1 MANNNI
7 HGVIPVDKPAGMTS
21 HDVIYKMRRVL
32 GTKKVGHTGTLDP
45 SVTGVLPIVI
55 GDATK
60 LTEILQQRDKRYSA
74 TVTLGRTTDTEDATG
89 KTMETA
95 EVIEGSITKKDVL
108 SAIEKFKGDYHQMVP
123 LYSSVRVNGRKLY
136 WYAHEGIEVERPSRT
151 VQIKN
156 LELTSDV
163 RYEDKTIS
171 FDIDVTCSKGTY
183 IRTLAV
189 DIGAALGFP
198 AHMSYLRRTG
208 SCGFSIDEAIRLD
221 DLRDGTVKAEPIPII
236 DMLDDILRSD
246 IQNNEDLLFQ
256 ITHGQKIV
264 KSDILTMLGLTELD
278 TILFTRGEM
287 PLGIYKTHP
296 EKPDQLKPFKMFNNL
311 WGTYGNN

>member
-60 LTEILQQRDKRYSA
+60 LTEILQEREKRYSA

-89 KTMETA
+89 KTLETEA
-95 EVIEGSITKKDVL
+95 VLEGSLNKKDVV
-108 SAIEKFKGDYHQMVP
+108 AVIEQFKGDYHQTVP

-156 LELTSDV
+156 LELTSDL
-163 RYEDKTIS
+163 RYEEGTIS

-189 DIGAALGFP
+189 DIGRALGYP

-208 SCGFSIDEAIRLD
+208 SCGFSIDQAIALG

-236 DMLDDILRSD
+236 DMLDDILRYD
-246 IQNNEDLLFQ
+246 IQDEDLLFQ
-256 ITHGQKIV
+256 ITHGQKVV
-264 KSDILTMLGLTELD
+264 KSDILTMLGLTDLD

>member
-1 MANNNI
+1 MTNNNI

-45 SVTGVLPIVI
+45 AVTGVLPIVI

-60 LTEILQQRDKRYSA
+60 LTEILQERDKRYSA
-74 TVTLGRTTDTEDATG
+74 TVTLGYTTDTEDATG
-89 KTMETA
+89 KTLESE
-95 EVIEGSITKKDVL
+95 EVKEGSVTKKDVL
-108 SAIEKFKGDYHQMVP
+108 AVIEQFKGDYSQTVP

-156 LELTSDV
+156 LELTGDV
-163 RYEDKTIS
+163 RYEDGKIS

-189 DIGAALGFP
+189 DIGKALGYP

-208 SCGFSIDEAIRLD
+208 SCGFSIEQSIRLD
-221 DLRDGTVKAEPIPII
+221 DLRSGAVKAEPIPII
-236 DMLDDILRSD
+236 DMLAGMLQHDITD
-246 IQNNEDLLFQ
+246 EDLLFQ
-256 ITHGQKIV
+256 ITHGQKVV

-278 TILFTRGEM
+278 TILFTRGDM

-296 EKPDQLKPFKMFNNL
+296 EKPDQLKPSKMFNNV
-311 WGTYGNN
+311 WGTYENN

>member
-60 LTEILQQRDKRYSA
+60 LTEILQERDKQYIA
-74 TVTLGRTTDTEDATG
+74 TVTLGHTTDTEDATG
-89 KTMETA
+89 ETLETKEAA
-95 EVIEGSITKKDVL
+95 EGSVTKEDVLAVIEQ
-108 SAIEKFKGDYHQMVP
+108 FKGDYNQTVP

-151 VQIKN
+151 VKIKS
-156 LELTSDV
+156 LELTSDI
-163 RYEDKTIS
+163 RYEDGEIS

-189 DIGAALGFP
+189 DIGKALGYP

-208 SCGFSIDEAIRLD
+208 SCGFTIDQAVKLD

-236 DMLDDILRSD
+236 NVLDGILKFDIKD
-246 IQNNEDLLFQ
+246 EDLLFQ
-256 ITHGQKIV
+256 ITHGQKVV

>member
-89 KTMETA
+89 ETIETA
-95 EVIEGSITKKDVL
+95 EVEKYSITKEDIK
-108 SAIEKFKGDYHQMVP
+108 SAIEKFQGDYHQMVP

-156 LELTSDV
+156 IKLTSDV

-189 DIGAALGFP
+189 DIGAALGCP

-221 DLRDGTVKAEPIPII
+221 DLQDGTVKAEPIPII
-236 DMLDDILRSD
+236 DMLDDILRRD

-256 ITHGQKIV
+256 ITHGQKIS

-278 TILFTRGEM
+278 TILFTRGEI

>member
-60 LTEILQQRDKRYSA
+60 LTEILQERDKQYIA
-74 TVTLGRTTDTEDATG
+74 TVTLGHTTDTEDATG
-89 KTMETA
+89 ETLETKEAA
-95 EVIEGSITKKDVL
+95 EGSVTKEDVLAVIEQ
-108 SAIEKFKGDYHQMVP
+108 FKGDYNQTVP

-151 VQIKN
+151 VKIKS
-156 LELTSDV
+156 LELTSDI
-163 RYEDKTIS
+163 RYEDGEIS

-189 DIGAALGFP
+189 DIGKALGYP

-208 SCGFSIDEAIRLD
+208 SCGFTIDQAVKLD
-221 DLRDGTVKAEPIPII
+221 DLRDGTIKAEPIPVINV
-236 DMLDDILRSD
+236 LDGILKFDIKD
-246 IQNNEDLLFQ
+246 EDLLFQ
-256 ITHGQKIV
+256 ITHGQKVV

>member
-60 LTEILQQRDKRYSA
+60 LTEILQERDKRYSA

-89 KTMETA
+89 KTLET
-95 EVIEGSITKKDVL
+95 ETVPEGSVNKKDVL
-108 SAIEKFKGDYHQMVP
+108 AVIEQFKGDYSQTVP

-156 LELTSDV
+156 LELTSDLS
-163 RYEDKTIS
+163 YEEGTIS

-189 DIGAALGFP
+189 DIGRALGYP

-208 SCGFSIDEAIRLD
+208 SCGFSIDQAIALG

-236 DMLDDILRSD
+236 DMLDDILRYD
-246 IQNNEDLLFQ
+246 IQDEDLLFQ
-256 ITHGQKIV
+256 ITHGQKVV
-264 KSDILTMLGLTELD
+264 KSDILTMLGLTDLD

>member
-60 LTEILQQRDKRYSA
+60 LTEILQERDKQYIA
-74 TVTLGRTTDTEDATG
+74 TVTLGHTTDTEDATG
-89 KTMETA
+89 ETLETKEAA
-95 EVIEGSITKKDVL
+95 EGSVTKEDVLAVIEQ
-108 SAIEKFKGDYHQMVP
+108 FKGDYNQTVP

-151 VQIKN
+151 VKIKS
-156 LELTSDV
+156 LELTSDI
-163 RYEDKTIS
+163 RYKDGEIS

-189 DIGAALGFP
+189 DIGKALGYP

-208 SCGFSIDEAIRLD
+208 SCGFTIDQAVKLD
-221 DLRDGTVKAEPIPII
+221 DLRDGTVKAEPIPVINV
-236 DMLDDILRSD
+236 LDGILKFDIKD
-246 IQNNEDLLFQ
+246 EDLLFQ
-256 ITHGQKIV
+256 ITHGQKVV

>member
-7 HGVIPVDKPAGMTS
+7 HGVIVVDKPAGMTS

-60 LTEILQQRDKRYSA
+60 LTEILQERDKRYSA
-74 TVTLGRTTDTEDATG
+74 TVTLGRTTDTEDASG
-89 KTMETA
+89 ETL
-95 EVIEGSITKKDVL
+95 ESGELEDGSVSSEAAAAVL
-108 SAIEKFKGDYHQMVP
+108 EQFTGDYKQTVP
-123 LYSSVRVNGRKLY
+123 MYSSVRVNGRKLY
-136 WYAHEGIEVERPSRT
+136 WYAREGIRVERPSRT
-151 VQIKN
+151 VKIKH

-163 RYEDKTIS
+163 RFEDGEVS
-171 FDIDVTCSKGTY
+171 FDIDVVCSKGTY

-189 DIGAALGFP
+189 DIGAALGYP
-198 AHMSYLRRTG
+198 AHMSYLRRTA
-208 SCGFSIDEAIRLD
+208 SCGFSIDQAVKLE
-221 DLRDGTVKAEPIPII
+221 DLQDGTVKAEPIPVI
-236 DMLDDILRSD
+236 DVLGDILKHD
-246 IQNNEDLLFQ
+246 IQEEDLLFQ
-256 ITHGQKIV
+256 ITHGQKVV

-278 TILFTRGEM
+278 TILFTRGDM

>member
-60 LTEILQQRDKRYSA
+60 LTEILQERDKQYIA
-74 TVTLGRTTDTEDATG
+74 TVTLGHTTDTEDTTG
-89 KTMETA
+89 ETLETKEAA
-95 EVIEGSITKKDVL
+95 EGSVTKEDVLAVIEQ
-108 SAIEKFKGDYHQMVP
+108 FKGDYNQTVP

-151 VQIKN
+151 VKIKS
-156 LELTSDV
+156 LELTSDI
-163 RYEDKTIS
+163 RYEDGKIS

-189 DIGAALGFP
+189 DIGKALGYP

-208 SCGFSIDEAIRLD
+208 SCGFTIDQAVKLD

-236 DMLDDILRSD
+236 NVLDGILKFDIKD
-246 IQNNEDLLFQ
+246 EDLLFQ
-256 ITHGQKIV
+256 ITHGQKVV

>member
-60 LTEILQQRDKRYSA
+60 LTEILQERDKQYIA
-74 TVTLGRTTDTEDATG
+74 TVTLGHTTDTEDTTG
-89 KTMETA
+89 ETLETKEAA
-95 EVIEGSITKKDVL
+95 EGSVTKEDVLAVIEQ
-108 SAIEKFKGDYHQMVP
+108 FKGNYNQTVP

-151 VQIKN
+151 VKIKS
-156 LELTSDV
+156 LELTSDI
-163 RYEDKTIS
+163 RYEDGKIS

-189 DIGAALGFP
+189 DIGKALGYP

-208 SCGFSIDEAIRLD
+208 SCGFTIDQAVKLD
-221 DLRDGTVKAEPIPII
+221 DLRDGTVKAEPIPVINV
-236 DMLDDILRSD
+236 LDGILKFDIKD
-246 IQNNEDLLFQ
+246 EDLLFQ
-256 ITHGQKIV
+256 ITHGQKVV

-278 TILFTRGEM
+278 TILFTRGDM

>member
-74 TVTLGRTTDTEDATG
+74 TVTLGRTTDTEDSTG

-95 EVIEGSITKKDVL
+95 EVEKGSVTKEDIQ

-163 RYEDKTIS
+163 RYES
-171 FDIDVTCSKGTY
+171 
-183 IRTLAV
+183 TL
-189 DIGAALGFP
+189 
-198 AHMSYLRRTG
+198 R
-208 SCGFSIDEAIRLD
+208 
-221 DLRDGTVKAEPIPII
+221 
-236 DMLDDILRSD
+236 
-246 IQNNEDLLFQ
+246 
-256 ITHGQKIV
+256 
-264 KSDILTMLGLTELD
+264 
-278 TILFTRGEM
+278 
-287 PLGIYKTHP
+287 
-296 EKPDQLKPFKMFNNL
+296 
-311 WGTYGNN
+311 

>member
-1 MANNNI
+1 MNNSI

-45 SVTGVLPIVI
+45 AVTGVLPIVI

-60 LTEILQQRDKRYSA
+60 LTEILQERDKRYSA
-74 TVTLGRTTDTEDATG
+74 TVTLGRTTDTEDASGDTL
-89 KTMETA
+89 ETA
-95 EVIEGSITKKDVL
+95 AVEAGSISEDDVL
-108 SAIEKFKGDYHQMVP
+108 SVLETFTGDYNQTVP
-123 LYSSVRVNGRKLY
+123 MYSSVRVNGRKLY
-136 WYAHEGIEVERPSRT
+136 WYAREGVEVERPSR
-151 VQIKN
+151 VVKIKA
-156 LELTSDV
+156 LKLTSDIRSADGTV
-163 RYEDKTIS
+163 S

-189 DIGAALGFP
+189 DIGAALGYP

-208 SCGFSIDEAIRLD
+208 SCGFTIDQAVPLE
-221 DLRDGTVKAEPIPII
+221 DLRNGTVSAEPISVI
-236 DMLDDILRSD
+236 DVLGDILKHD
-246 IQNNEDLLFQ
+246 ITDEGLLFK
-256 ITHGQKIV
+256 ITNGQKVV
-264 KSDILTMLGLTELD
+264 KNDILTLLGLTDLD
-278 TILFTRGEM
+278 TILFTRGDM

>member
-1 MANNNI
+1 MTNNNI

-45 SVTGVLPIVI
+45 AVTGVLPIVI

-60 LTEILQQRDKRYSA
+60 LTEILQERDKRYSA
-74 TVTLGRTTDTEDATG
+74 TVTLGYTTDTEDATG
-89 KTMETA
+89 KTLESE
-95 EVIEGSITKKDVL
+95 EVKEGSVTKKDVL
-108 SAIEKFKGDYHQMVP
+108 AVIEQFKGDYSQTVP

-156 LELTSDV
+156 LELTGDV
-163 RYEDKTIS
+163 RYEDGKIS

-189 DIGAALGFP
+189 DIGKALGYP

-208 SCGFSIDEAIRLD
+208 SCGFSIEQSIRLD
-221 DLRDGTVKAEPIPII
+221 DLRSGAVKAEPIPII
-236 DMLDDILRSD
+236 DMLAGMLQHDITD
-246 IQNNEDLLFQ
+246 EDLLFQ
-256 ITHGQKIV
+256 ITHGQKVV

-278 TILFTRGEM
+278 TILFTRGDM

-296 EKPDQLKPFKMFNNL
+296 EKPDQLKPSKMFNNV

>member
-60 LTEILQQRDKRYSA
+60 LTEILQERDKQYIA
-74 TVTLGRTTDTEDATG
+74 TVTLGHTTDTEDATG
-89 KTMETA
+89 ETLETKEAA
-95 EVIEGSITKKDVL
+95 EGSVTKEDVLAVIEQ
-108 SAIEKFKGDYHQMVP
+108 FKGDYNQTVP

-151 VQIKN
+151 VKIKS
-156 LELTSDV
+156 LELTSDI
-163 RYEDKTIS
+163 RYEDGKIS

-189 DIGAALGFP
+189 DIGKALGYP

-208 SCGFSIDEAIRLD
+208 SCGFTIDQAVKLD

-236 DMLDDILRSD
+236 NVLDGILKFDIKD
-246 IQNNEDLLFQ
+246 EDLLFQ
-256 ITHGQKIV
+256 ITHGQKVV

-278 TILFTRGEM
+278 TILFARGEM

>member
-60 LTEILQQRDKRYSA
+60 LTEILQERDKQYIA
-74 TVTLGRTTDTEDATG
+74 TVTLGHTTDTEDATG
-89 KTMETA
+89 ETLETKEAA
-95 EVIEGSITKKDVL
+95 EGSVTKEDVLAVIEQ
-108 SAIEKFKGDYHQMVP
+108 FKGDYNQTVP

-151 VQIKN
+151 VIIKS
-156 LELTSDV
+156 LELTSDI
-163 RYEDKTIS
+163 RYEDGEIS

-189 DIGAALGFP
+189 DIGKALGYP

-208 SCGFSIDEAIRLD
+208 SCGFTIDQAVKLD

-236 DMLDDILRSD
+236 NVLDGILKFDIKD
-246 IQNNEDLLFQ
+246 EDLLFQ
-256 ITHGQKIV
+256 ITHGQKVV

>member
-60 LTEILQQRDKRYSA
+60 LTEILQERDKQYIA
-74 TVTLGRTTDTEDATG
+74 TVTLGHTTDTEDATG
-89 KTMETA
+89 ETLETKEAA
-95 EVIEGSITKKDVL
+95 EGSVTKEDVLAVIEQ
-108 SAIEKFKGDYHQMVP
+108 FKGDYNQTVP

-151 VQIKN
+151 VKIKS
-156 LELTSDV
+156 LELTSDI
-163 RYEDKTIS
+163 RYEDGKIS

-189 DIGAALGFP
+189 DIGKALGYP

-208 SCGFSIDEAIRLD
+208 SCGFTIDQAVKLD

-236 DMLDDILRSD
+236 NVLDGILKFDIKD
-246 IQNNEDLLFQ
+246 EDLLFQ
-256 ITHGQKIV
+256 ITHGQKVV

>member
-60 LTEILQQRDKRYSA
+60 LTEILQERDKRYSA

-89 KTMETA
+89 KTLET
-95 EVIEGSITKKDVL
+95 ETVPEGSVNKKDVL
-108 SAIEKFKGDYHQMVP
+108 AVIEQFKGDYSQTVP

-136 WYAHEGIEVERPSRT
+136 WYAHEGIEVERPSRI

-156 LELTSDV
+156 MELTSDLS
-163 RYEDKTIS
+163 YEEGTIS

-189 DIGAALGFP
+189 DIGRALGYP

-208 SCGFSIDEAIRLD
+208 SCGFSIDQAIALG

-236 DMLDDILRSD
+236 DMLDDILRYD
-246 IQNNEDLLFQ
+246 IQDEDLLFQ
-256 ITHGQKIV
+256 ITHGQKVV
-264 KSDILTMLGLTELD
+264 KSDILTMLGLTDLD

>member
-60 LTEILQQRDKRYSA
+60 LTEILQERDKRYSA
-74 TVTLGRTTDTEDATG
+74 TVTLGRKTDTEDATG
-89 KTMETA
+89 KTLET
-95 EVIEGSITKKDVL
+95 ETVPEGSVNKKDVL
-108 SAIEKFKGDYHQMVP
+108 AVIEQFKGDYRQTVP

-156 LELTSDV
+156 LELTSDLS
-163 RYEDKTIS
+163 YEEGTIS

-189 DIGAALGFP
+189 DIGRALGYP

-208 SCGFSIDEAIRLD
+208 SCGFSIDQAIALG

-236 DMLDDILRSD
+236 DMLDDILRYD
-246 IQNNEDLLFQ
+246 IQDEDLLFQ
-256 ITHGQKIV
+256 ITHGQKVV
-264 KSDILTMLGLTELD
+264 KSDILTMLGLTDLD

>member
-60 LTEILQQRDKRYSA
+60 LTEILQERDKRYSA

-89 KTMETA
+89 KTLETEA
-95 EVIEGSITKKDVL
+95 VPEGSLNKKDVL
-108 SAIEKFKGDYHQMVP
+108 AVIEQFKGDYHQTVP

-156 LELTSDV
+156 LELTSDL
-163 RYEDKTIS
+163 RYEEGTIS

-189 DIGAALGFP
+189 DIGRALGYP

-208 SCGFSIDEAIRLD
+208 SCGFSIDQVIALG

-236 DMLDDILRSD
+236 DMLDDILRYD
-246 IQNNEDLLFQ
+246 IQDEDLLFQ
-256 ITHGQKIV
+256 ITHGQKVV
-264 KSDILTMLGLTELD
+264 KSDILTMLGLTDLD

-296 EKPDQLKPFKMFNNL
+296 EKTDQLKPFKMFNNL

>member
-60 LTEILQQRDKRYSA
+60 LTEILQERDKQYIA
-74 TVTLGRTTDTEDATG
+74 TVTLGHTTDTEDATG
-89 KTMETA
+89 ETLETKEAA
-95 EVIEGSITKKDVL
+95 EGSVTKEDVLAVIEQ
-108 SAIEKFKGDYHQMVP
+108 FKGDYNQTVP

-151 VQIKN
+151 VKIKS
-156 LELTSDV
+156 LELTSNI
-163 RYEDKTIS
+163 RYEDGKIS

-189 DIGAALGFP
+189 DIGKALGYP

-208 SCGFSIDEAIRLD
+208 SCGFTIDQAVKLD

-236 DMLDDILRSD
+236 NVLDGILKFDIKH
-246 IQNNEDLLFQ
+246 EDLLFQ
-256 ITHGQKIV
+256 ITHGQKVV

>member
-60 LTEILQQRDKRYSA
+60 LTEILQERDKQYIA
-74 TVTLGRTTDTEDATG
+74 TVTLGHTTDTEDATG
-89 KTMETA
+89 ETLETKEAA
-95 EVIEGSITKKDVL
+95 EGSVTKEDVLAVIEQ
-108 SAIEKFKGDYHQMVP
+108 FKGDYNQTVP

-151 VQIKN
+151 VKIKS
-156 LELTSDV
+156 LELTSDIS
-163 RYEDKTIS
+163 YEDGKIS

-189 DIGAALGFP
+189 DIGKALGYP

-208 SCGFSIDEAIRLD
+208 SCGFTIDQAVKLD

-236 DMLDDILRSD
+236 NVLDGILKFDIKD
-246 IQNNEDLLFQ
+246 EDLLFQ
-256 ITHGQKIV
+256 ITHGQKVV

>member
-60 LTEILQQRDKRYSA
+60 LTEILQERDKQYIA
-74 TVTLGRTTDTEDATG
+74 TVTLGHTTDTEDATG
-89 KTMETA
+89 ETLETKEAA
-95 EVIEGSITKKDVL
+95 EGSVTKEDVLAVIEQ
-108 SAIEKFKGDYHQMVP
+108 FKGDYNQTVP

-151 VQIKN
+151 VKIKS
-156 LELTSDV
+156 LELTSDI
-163 RYEDKTIS
+163 RYKDGEIS

-189 DIGAALGFP
+189 DIGKALGYP

-208 SCGFSIDEAIRLD
+208 SCGFTIDQAVKLD

-236 DMLDDILRSD
+236 NVLDGILKFDIKD
-246 IQNNEDLLFQ
+246 EDLLFQ
-256 ITHGQKIV
+256 ITHGQKVV

>member
-60 LTEILQQRDKRYSA
+60 LTEILQERDKQYIA
-74 TVTLGRTTDTEDATG
+74 TVTLGHTTDTEDATG
-89 KTMETA
+89 ETLETA
-95 EVIEGSITKKDVL
+95 EVAKGSVTKEDVL
-108 SAIEKFKGDYHQMVP
+108 TVIEQFKGDYNQTVP

-151 VQIKN
+151 VKIKN
-156 LELTSDV
+156 LELTSDI
-163 RYEDKTIS
+163 RYENGEIS

-189 DIGAALGFP
+189 DIGKALGYP

-208 SCGFSIDEAIRLD
+208 SCGFTIDQAVRLD
-221 DLRDGTVKAEPIPII
+221 DLRDGTVKAEPIPVINV
-236 DMLDDILRSD
+236 LDGILRFD
-246 IQNNEDLLFQ
+246 IKDEDLLFK
-256 ITHGQKIV
+256 ITHGQKVV

>member
-60 LTEILQQRDKRYSA
+60 LTEILQERDKQYIA
-74 TVTLGRTTDTEDATG
+74 TVTLGHTTDTEDATG
-89 KTMETA
+89 ETLETKEAA
-95 EVIEGSITKKDVL
+95 EGSVTKEDVLAVIEQ
-108 SAIEKFKGDYHQMVP
+108 FKGDYNQTVP

-151 VQIKN
+151 VKIKS
-156 LELTSDV
+156 LELTSDI
-163 RYEDKTIS
+163 RYEDGEIS

-189 DIGAALGFP
+189 DIGKALGYP

-208 SCGFSIDEAIRLD
+208 SCGFTIDQAVKLD
-221 DLRDGTVKAEPIPII
+221 DLRDGTVKAEPIPVINV
-236 DMLDDILRSD
+236 LDGILKFDIKD
-246 IQNNEDLLFQ
+246 EDLLFQ
-256 ITHGQKIV
+256 ITHGQKVV

>member
-60 LTEILQQRDKRYSA
+60 LTEILQERDKRYSA

-89 KTMETA
+89 KTLET
-95 EVIEGSITKKDVL
+95 ETVPEGSVNKKDVL
-108 SAIEKFKGDYHQMVP
+108 AVIEQFKGDYSQTVP

-156 LELTSDV
+156 LELTSDLS
-163 RYEDKTIS
+163 YEEGTIS

-189 DIGAALGFP
+189 DIGHALGYP

-208 SCGFSIDEAIRLD
+208 SCGFSIDQAIALG

-236 DMLDDILRSD
+236 DMLDDILRYD
-246 IQNNEDLLFQ
+246 IQDEDLLFQ
-256 ITHGQKIV
+256 ITHGQKVV
-264 KSDILTMLGLTELD
+264 KSDILTMLGLTDLD

>member
-1 MANNNI
+1 MTNNNI

-45 SVTGVLPIVI
+45 AVTGVLPIVI

-60 LTEILQQRDKRYSA
+60 LTEILQERDKRYSA
-74 TVTLGRTTDTEDATG
+74 TVTLGYTTDTEDATG
-89 KTMETA
+89 KTLESE
-95 EVIEGSITKKDVL
+95 EVKEGSVTKKDVL
-108 SAIEKFKGDYHQMVP
+108 AVIEQFKGDYSQTVP

-156 LELTSDV
+156 LELTGDV
-163 RYEDKTIS
+163 RYEDGKIS

-189 DIGAALGFP
+189 DIGKALGYP

-208 SCGFSIDEAIRLD
+208 SCGFSIEQSIRLD
-221 DLRDGTVKAEPIPII
+221 DLRSGAVKAEPIPII
-236 DMLDDILRSD
+236 DMLAGMLQHDITD
-246 IQNNEDLLFQ
+246 EDLLFQ
-256 ITHGQKIV
+256 ITHGQKVV

>member
-60 LTEILQQRDKRYSA
+60 LTEILQERDKRYSA
-74 TVTLGRTTDTEDATG
+74 TVTLGRTTDTEDSTG
-89 KTMETA
+89 KTLETEA
-95 EVIEGSITKKDVL
+95 VPEGSVNKKDVL
-108 SAIEKFKGDYHQMVP
+108 AVIEQFKGDYSQTVP

-136 WYAHEGIEVERPSRT
+136 WYAHEDIEVERPSRT
-151 VQIKN
+151 VRIKH
-156 LELTSDV
+156 LELTSDLS
-163 RYEDKTIS
+163 YEEGTIS

-189 DIGAALGFP
+189 DIGRALGCP

-208 SCGFSIDEAIRLD
+208 SCGFSIDQAIALG

-236 DMLDDILRSD
+236 DMLDDILRYD
-246 IQNNEDLLFQ
+246 IQDEDLLFQ
-256 ITHGQKIV
+256 ITHGQKVV
-264 KSDILTMLGLTELD
+264 KSDILTMLGLTDLD

>member
-60 LTEILQQRDKRYSA
+60 LTEILQERDKRYSA

-89 KTMETA
+89 KTLETEA
-95 EVIEGSITKKDVL
+95 VPEGSVNKKDVL
-108 SAIEKFKGDYHQMVP
+108 AVIEQFKGDYSQTVP

-156 LELTSDV
+156 LELTSDLS
-163 RYEDKTIS
+163 YEEGTIS

-189 DIGAALGFP
+189 DIGRALGYP

-208 SCGFSIDEAIRLD
+208 SCGFSIDQAIALG

-236 DMLDDILRSD
+236 DMLDDILRYD
-246 IQNNEDLLFQ
+246 IQDEDLLFQ
-256 ITHGQKIV
+256 ITHGQKVV
-264 KSDILTMLGLTELD
+264 KSDILTMLGLTDLD

>member
-60 LTEILQQRDKRYSA
+60 LTEILQERDKRYSA

-89 KTMETA
+89 KTLETKA
-95 EVIEGSITKKDVL
+95 VPEDSLNKKDVL
-108 SAIEKFKGDYHQMVP
+108 AVIEQFKGDYHQTVP

-156 LELTSDV
+156 LELTSDL
-163 RYEDKTIS
+163 RYEEGTIS

-189 DIGAALGFP
+189 DIGRALGYP

-208 SCGFSIDEAIRLD
+208 SCGFLIDQAIALG

-236 DMLDDILRSD
+236 DMLDDILRYD
-246 IQNNEDLLFQ
+246 IQDEDLLFQ
-256 ITHGQKIV
+256 ITHGQKVV
-264 KSDILTMLGLTELD
+264 KSDILTMLGLTDLD

>member
-60 LTEILQQRDKRYSA
+60 LTEILQERDKRYSA

-89 KTMETA
+89 KTLET
-95 EVIEGSITKKDVL
+95 ETVPEGSVNKKDVL
-108 SAIEKFKGDYHQMVP
+108 AVIEQFKGDYSQTVP

-136 WYAHEGIEVERPSRT
+136 WYAHEGIEVERPSRI

-156 LELTSDV
+156 LELTSDLS
-163 RYEDKTIS
+163 YEEGTIS

-189 DIGAALGFP
+189 DIGRALGYP

-208 SCGFSIDEAIRLD
+208 SCGFSIDQAIALG

-236 DMLDDILRSD
+236 DMLDDILRYD
-246 IQNNEDLLFQ
+246 IQDEDLLFQ
-256 ITHGQKIV
+256 ITHGQKVV
-264 KSDILTMLGLTELD
+264 KSDILTMLGLTDLD

>member
-1 MANNNI
+1 MANNI

-60 LTEILQQRDKRYSA
+60 LTEILQLRDKRYIA

-89 KTMETA
+89 ETVNTA
-95 EVIEGSITKKDVL
+95 KVSEGSVTKEDVQA
-108 SAIEKFKGDYHQMVP
+108 AIEKFKGDYNQIVP

-151 VQIKN
+151 VQIKS
-156 LELTSDV
+156 LEMTSDV
-163 RYEDKTIS
+163 RYEDGTIS

-189 DIGAALGFP
+189 DIGEELGYP
-198 AHMSYLRRTG
+198 AHMSYLRRTA
-208 SCGFSIDEAIRLD
+208 SCGFSIDEAISLD

-236 DMLDDILRSD
+236 DMLDDILRRD

-256 ITHGQKIV
+256 ITHGQKVV

-287 PLGIYKTHP
+287 PLGIYRTHP

>member
-60 LTEILQQRDKRYSA
+60 LTEILQERDKQYIA
-74 TVTLGRTTDTEDATG
+74 TVTLGHTTDTEDATG
-89 KTMETA
+89 ETLETKEAA
-95 EVIEGSITKKDVL
+95 EGSVTKEDVLAVIEQ
-108 SAIEKFKGDYHQMVP
+108 FKGDYNQTVP

-151 VQIKN
+151 VKIKS
-156 LELTSDV
+156 LELTSDI
-163 RYEDKTIS
+163 RYEDGKIS

-189 DIGAALGFP
+189 DIGKALGYP

-208 SCGFSIDEAIRLD
+208 SCGFTIDQAVKLD
-221 DLRDGTVKAEPIPII
+221 DLRDGTVKAEPIPVINV
-236 DMLDDILRSD
+236 LDGILKFDIKD
-246 IQNNEDLLFQ
+246 EDLLFQ
-256 ITHGQKIV
+256 ITHGQKVV

>member
-1 MANNNI
+1 MTNNI

-45 SVTGVLPIVI
+45 AVTGVLPIVI

-60 LTEILQQRDKRYSA
+60 LTEILQLRDKRYTA
-74 TVTLGRTTDTEDATG
+74 TVTLGSTTDTEDATG
-89 KTMETA
+89 ETL
-95 EVIEGSITKKDVL
+95 EVTEVAEGSISKEDVL
-108 SAIEKFKGDYHQMVP
+108 KVVESFIGDYNQTVP
-123 LYSSVRVNGRKLY
+123 LYSSVRVDGRKLY
-136 WYAHEGIEVERPSRT
+136 WYAHEGIEVERPSRI
-151 VQIKN
+151 VQIKS
-156 LELTSDV
+156 LELTSDI
-163 RYEDKTIS
+163 RFEANTIS

-189 DIGAALGFP
+189 DIGKALGYP
-198 AHMSYLRRTG
+198 AHMSYLRRLG
-208 SCGFSIDEAIRLD
+208 SCGFTIDEAVSLD

-236 DMLDDILRSD
+236 DMLGDIRSFNITD
-246 IQNNEDLLFQ
+246 EDLLFK
-256 ITHGQKIV
+256 ITHGQKVV
-264 KSDILTMLGLTELD
+264 KNDILTMLGLTELD
-278 TILFTRGEM
+278 IILFTHGSM

-296 EKPDQLKPFKMFNNL
+296 SKPDQLKPFKMFNNS

>member
-60 LTEILQQRDKRYSA
+60 LTEILQERDKQYIA
-74 TVTLGRTTDTEDATG
+74 TVTLGHTTDTEDATG
-89 KTMETA
+89 ETLETA
-95 EVIEGSITKKDVL
+95 EVAKGSVTKEDVL
-108 SAIEKFKGDYHQMVP
+108 TVIEQFKGDYNQTVP

-151 VQIKN
+151 VKIKN
-156 LELTSDV
+156 LELTSDI
-163 RYEDKTIS
+163 RYENGEIS

-189 DIGAALGFP
+189 DIGNALGYP

-208 SCGFSIDEAIRLD
+208 SCGFTIDQAVRLD
-221 DLRDGTVKAEPIPII
+221 DLRDGTVKAEPIPVINV
-236 DMLDDILRSD
+236 LDGILRFD
-246 IQNNEDLLFQ
+246 IKDEDLLFK
-256 ITHGQKIV
+256 ITHGQKVV